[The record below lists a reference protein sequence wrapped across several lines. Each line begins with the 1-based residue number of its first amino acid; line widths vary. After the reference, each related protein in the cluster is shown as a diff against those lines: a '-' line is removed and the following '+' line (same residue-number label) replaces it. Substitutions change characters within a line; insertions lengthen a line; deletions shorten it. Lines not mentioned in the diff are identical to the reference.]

1 MRSTETNDFPLLI
14 LFSIHCPLV
23 KMRVN
28 RDSRSPDSLVI
39 SCKIFHT
46 GKSLSETLIFAATN
60 PQYDNR
66 LFIELQVQ
74 YITITSSNMGRTCC
88 VQKLF
93 MTFRTILYTTG
104 SPHILQKEKTSVKDL
119 HVFNRFYL
127 KHGSGINLPL
137 RPSRWFIF
145 KIKF

>member
-46 GKSLSETLIFAATN
+46 GKSLSETLIFASTKGQFFLKGPMVSPKKQTN
-60 PQYDNR
+60 E
-66 LFIELQVQ
+66 F
-74 YITITSSNMGRTCC
+74 
-88 VQKLF
+88 
-93 MTFRTILYTTG
+93 
-104 SPHILQKEKTSVKDL
+104 
-119 HVFNRFYL
+119 VFF
-127 KHGSGINLPL
+127 S
-137 RPSRWFIF
+137 
-145 KIKF
+145 